1 MPHPPAVSARS
12 SAALPRPSVAPT
24 SVFRRV
30 AAVITLAVLL
40 ALSACG
46 TTTDGTD
53 PTDEP
58 TSSPAATTP
67 SPTEDGGD
75 EETPSPTE
83 GDDGDATGDE
93 VTVTLQGFAFRSPEG
108 GTSLTIAAGTTV
120 NFVNDDAAPHTATH
134 GTDGN
139 SADGAEFDI
148 NLPTGESGSFTFD
161 EPGTYPVTCRIHPAM
176 NMTITVE

>member
-1 MPHPPAVSARS
+1 MPRPPAASIRS
-12 SAALPRPSVAPT
+12 SVAPP
-24 SVFRRV
+24 RALGRA
-30 AAVITLAVLL
+30 AAVIPLAVLL
-40 ALSACG
+40 ALSACA
-46 TTTDGTD
+46 TTTDVTD

-58 TSSPAATTP
+58 TPSPAAATP
-67 SPTEDGGD
+67 SPTEDGGP

-83 GDDGDATGDE
+83 DDDGGATGDE

-108 GTSLTIAAGTTV
+108 GTSLTIPAGTTV

-139 SADGAEFDI
+139 AADGAAFDI
-148 NLPTGESGSFTFD
+148 NLPAGESGSFTFD